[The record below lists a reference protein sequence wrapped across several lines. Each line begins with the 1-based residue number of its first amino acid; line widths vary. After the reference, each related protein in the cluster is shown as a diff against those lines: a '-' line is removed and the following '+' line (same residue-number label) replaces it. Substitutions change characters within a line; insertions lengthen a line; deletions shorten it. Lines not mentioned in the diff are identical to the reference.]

1 MLINFWYAAELS
13 GSLRDKPVKVRL
25 LGQNV
30 VLFRDSHGLA
40 RCLSNVCIHRC
51 ASLADGWVSGDRVVC
66 PYHGWEF
73 AGSGQCQRIPS
84 LGPGQAPVPA
94 RVRVDSYPVQERY
107 GIVFVFLGDLPEAE
121 RPPLMA
127 VPEWD
132 QPGWRCTTSEF
143 SLKANYRRVVENAL
157 DPAHAEYVH
166 VVGRRGQDPEY
177 AVPAYDVQESEW
189 GAGMEVRFRSQAG
202 GFWKHFR
209 DQSRET
215 VAGTTFHGPSQ
226 FVTRIHIDKRMSVYQ
241 YAFDTPVDLFTTRS
255 FLVSARNFF
264 TPPLFDFVS
273 ERQNRVIVEEDRRV
287 IEHLEPAVP
296 FENSTADFSVKA
308 DAIQLCYRR
317 KLKEW
322 EARGWRIDTAS
333 LAAVP
338 PGTGLHVIPSPGR
351 RELRGWQF
359 PPVPLVT
366 SPEPAGEDRVSR
378 AG

>member
-13 GSLRDKPVKVRL
+13 RNLREKPVKARL
-25 LGQNV
+25 LGQHF
-30 VLFRDSHGLA
+30 VLFRDSHDLA

-84 LGPGQAPVPA
+84 PGPGQAPVPA

-121 RPPLMA
+121 RPPLMT

-157 DPAHAEYVH
+157 DPAHAEY
-166 VVGRRGQDPEY
+166 
-177 AVPAYDVQESEW
+177 VQESEW

-226 FVTRIHIDKRMSVYQ
+226 FVTRIHIDRKMSVYQ
-241 YAFDTPVDLFTTRS
+241 YAYDTPVDLFTTRS

-264 TPPLFDFVS
+264 TAPLFDFVS

-296 FENSTADFSVKA
+296 FENSGADFSVKA

-322 EARGWRIDTAS
+322 
-333 LAAVP
+333 
-338 PGTGLHVIPSPGR
+338 
-351 RELRGWQF
+351 
-359 PPVPLVT
+359 
-366 SPEPAGEDRVSR
+366 
-378 AG
+378 